1 MFVLRAMAGSLLGC
15 AFVVVMTTSDDAAR
29 ISLYIF
35 LGMVVLAILAFIAAE
50 FVGQMEWSNELRE
63 AALQQA
69 SSRDITDRELR
80 LAQMHLDLGRS
91 SNMSMIATIVATLL
105 GLLML
110 KRLLEK
116 K

>member
-1 MFVLRAMAGSLLGC
+1 MVFLRTLGGGLLLGGSVPVWI
-15 AFVVVMTTSDDAAR
+15 APEDTYRLSVYFFAGMAV
-29 ISLYIF
+29 
-35 LGMVVLAILAFIAAE
+35 LGILALIAAE
-50 FVGQMEWSNELRE
+50 FVCQMERSNELRE

-91 SNMSMIATIVATLL
+91 SNMTMIATIVATLL